1 MWGVIPIVVEGAHD
15 TDVMLEKAPAL
26 AAANGLLKSG
36 GTAVITAGVPRG
48 VSGSTNLIKAA
59 VAP

>member
-1 MWGVIPIVVEGAHD
+1 
-15 TDVMLEKAPAL
+15 MLEKAPSI
-26 AAANGLLKSG
+26 AAAHGLMRSG
-36 GTAVITAGVPRG
+36 EKAVITAGVPRG